1 MQIKKLF
8 QKEPVNIKFK
18 VYSFRRY
25 GQPKLPKPTEL
36 KGIKQLLSVDYII
49 NKCRCQVFIKDN
61 DIWVKHRDYFS
72 PSFIPPVEDIGK
84 PLDYILEKYF
94 NMGMKKKIVYSDNWS
109 DVVLRS
115 EAWIVV
121 ENLIAVIKNNIFELD
136 ILKEIVRQQ
145 EKIHGF
151 KKYDLCCTDMERF
164 WEKVIREVRTRI

>member
-1 MQIKKLF
+1 MF
-8 QKEPVNIKFK
+8 V
-18 VYSFRRY
+18 
-25 GQPKLPKPTEL
+25 
-36 KGIKQLLSVDYII
+36 
-49 NKCRCQVFIKDN
+49 KDN

-72 PSFIPPVEDIGK
+72 PSFIPPAEDIGK

-94 NMGMKKKIVYSDNWS
+94 DTDTKKKFVYSDNWS

-121 ENLIAVIKNNIFELD
+121 ENLITAIKDGIFELD

-145 EKIHGF
+145 EKTHGF

-164 WEKVIREVRTRI
+164 WERVVKELKNKI